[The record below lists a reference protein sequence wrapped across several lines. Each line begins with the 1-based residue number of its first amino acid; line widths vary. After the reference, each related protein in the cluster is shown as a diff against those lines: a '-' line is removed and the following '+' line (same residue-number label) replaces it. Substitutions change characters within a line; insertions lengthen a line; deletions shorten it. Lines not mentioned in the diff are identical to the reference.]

1 MNAPYDANEV
11 WNHLT
16 YEVQKQI
23 IDKKLK
29 FYTINAVEVARE
41 TGMGQRINTIMQACF
56 FAISNILPREQAI
69 AEIKNA
75 IKKTYSKKGDAIVQK
90 NFAAVDASLAHMHEV
105 VIPAEPTSALHTALP
120 VPADA
125 PEFIQKV
132 TGEIIAGRGEQL
144 PVSAFAD
151 VVDGTWPTGTTQYEK
166 RCIATEIP
174 VWDPETCIQCGKCR
188 CV

>member
-1 MNAPYDANEV
+1 M
-11 WNHLT
+11 
-16 YEVQKQI
+16 QKQI

-105 VIPAEPTSALHTALP
+105 AIPAEPTSALHTALP

-144 PVSAFAD
+144 PVSCFCRRGRRHLAD
-151 VVDGTWPTGTTQYEK
+151 RHDPVRKALHRDRNPGMGSGNLYPVRQMLYRLPARRYPYES
-166 RCIATEIP
+166 RF
-174 VWDPETCIQCGKCR
+174 
-188 CV
+188 